1 MIDIGNHLRVRNLIT
16 DYVWK
21 LDMADIEGVLDL
33 FLPDGIFEDTAGKV
47 YRGREEI
54 GGYFRMLTNLP
65 AFRGRRHH
73 IDNLRI
79 EPDVGGGYSVRSYW
93 TVTKW
98 RTAENHVKVIE
109 SLGHSLDVL
118 VRHGEG
124 FLFAERRVHH
134 WRDADCPWVPDG
146 TAV

>member
-1 MIDIGNHLRVRNLIT
+1 MIDVADHLRVRNLIT

-33 FLPDGIFEDTAGKV
+33 FRPDGIFEDTAGNV
-47 YRGREEI
+47 YKGREQI
-54 GGYFRMLTNLP
+54 GGYFNMLVNLP
-65 AFRGRRHH
+65 AFRGRQHH

-79 EPDVGGGYSVRSYW
+79 EPHGTGCSVRSYW

-98 RTAENHVKVIE
+98 RTAENQVKLIE
-109 SLGHSLDVL
+109 SLGHSLDIL
-118 VRHGEG
+118 ERRGDG
-124 FLFAERRVHH
+124 FIFAERRVHH
-134 WRDADCPWVPDG
+134 WRDADCPWGPDG